1 MAVTASDIRNAAD
14 LLDGQII
21 RTPFVAAPMLSRTL
35 GCELMLKLENLQ
47 HTHPSRRAALSWR
60 CRPSAPRSANAA

>member
-14 LLDGQII
+14 LLEGQII

-35 GCELMLKLENLQ
+35 GCELMLKLENL
-47 HTHPSRRAALSWR
+47 
-60 CRPSAPRSANAA
+60 